1 MSSIQQIAL
10 RHSPLRPI
18 NTSRWLQRRWARV
31 HDVRFV
37 TQQASARIIDRYK
50 EKLDEKVRK
59 EGLKDVN
66 QLKEVY
72 KDKIQH
78 LRNQASPAANAPRKS
93 VQQHQPQPSSSDS
106 PWPTPPA
113 PPQPQAAQKQ
123 SSSSKPY
130 KTLSSYIDIE
140 KTRSLPHKEIE
151 AIWRLRHAENT
162 QSLCAAIP
170 TNVWSSIHS
179 TARRH
184 PQFIL
189 PGLPRKAIEG
199 EAAADS
205 PVPEG
210 APIHFLQWT
219 FPGPDTVTVLFTHLA
234 EYKIRGE
241 HAQPHTI
248 LTHHLELSQSNG
260 LVLSQGAV
268 VPGRGVSIEEGKWLI
283 LCMQKFYNTQ
293 SIQEIESTSNDTE
306 VGKDLRKARRKLI
319 EQFNAGDTSFNIE
332 ELLDQAERMG

>member
-1 MSSIQQIAL
+1 MDL
-10 RHSPLRPI
+10 
-18 NTSRWLQRRWARV
+18 
-31 HDVRFV
+31 
-37 TQQASARIIDRYK
+37 
-50 EKLDEKVRK
+50 
-59 EGLKDVN
+59 
-66 QLKEVY
+66 
-72 KDKIQH
+72 
-78 LRNQASPAANAPRKS
+78 
-93 VQQHQPQPSSSDS
+93 PQ
-106 PWPTPPA
+106 
-113 PPQPQAAQKQ
+113 
-123 SSSSKPY
+123 
-130 KTLSSYIDIE
+130 
-140 KTRSLPHKEIE
+140 KEIE
-151 AIWRLRHAENT
+151 AVWRLRHAENT
-162 QSLCAAIP
+162 QSLCAAVP

-199 EAAADS
+199 EAGAKS

-241 HAQPHTI
+241 HAQPHTT

-268 VPGRGVSIEEGKWLI
+268 VPSRGVSIEEGKWLI

-293 SIQEIESTSNDTE
+293 SIQEIDQMSTDTE

-319 EQFNAGDTSFNIE
+319 EQFNAGDKSFNIE